1 MSETNLL
8 QALIQLGTTVHIQ
21 VIKLPYI
28 PDYKATG
35 YIRQPPIFE
44 GKKFG
49 FELLSL
55 Y

>member
-1 MSETNLL
+1 MKYSIWWTD
-8 QALIQLGTTVHIQ
+8 A
-21 VIKLPYI
+21 KYLPYI